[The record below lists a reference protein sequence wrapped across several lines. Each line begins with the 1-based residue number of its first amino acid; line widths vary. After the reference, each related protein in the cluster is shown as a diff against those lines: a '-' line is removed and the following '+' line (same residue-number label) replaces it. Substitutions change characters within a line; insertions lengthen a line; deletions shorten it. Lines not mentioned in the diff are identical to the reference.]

1 MHHCCKCNFSYLSH
15 ILCHPTH
22 TTSSSLVVALRV
34 FRRRWVLGALRNV
47 LIIDNQLPCNRQTPH
62 SHNFLTQDGE
72 PPLLILEKA
81 RQQVLA
87 YSTIEWKIATAVQ
100 AHKSEAGFEVVLQS
114 GESYGAKKLVFA
126 TGIKDNLETFK
137 GLSACWGISVIHC
150 PYCHGFEVKNTP
162 TAVIGNGDEG
172 FEYVKMISN
181 WTKELTLCTNGPSTL
196 SQEQRLKLA
205 KNGINVV
212 ESEIDEF
219 LHQDGHIEH
228 LLFKNQ
234 EKLPVKAV
242 YHRPSFEQH
251 TALPAQ
257 LGCELT
263 PQGYIQVNEMQQT
276 SQPGILAAGDN
287 TSPFR
292 SVANA
297 VAKGSMAAAVL
308 NRELIEESF

>member
-1 MHHCCKCNFSYLSH
+1 MSSHTHDVIIIGGSFAGLS
-15 ILCHPTH
+15 
-22 TTSSSLVVALRV
+22 AAMG
-34 FRRRWVLGALRNV
+34 LGRALRNV

-87 YSTIEWKIATAVQ
+87 YSTIEWKIGTAVQ
-100 AHKSEAGFEVVLQS
+100 AYKSEAGFEVVLQS
-114 GESYGAKKLVFA
+114 GESYGAKKLLFA

-150 PYCHGFEVKNTP
+150 PYCHGFEVKNAP

-205 KNGINVV
+205 KNGIKVV
-212 ESEIDEF
+212 ESEIEEF

-228 LLFKNQ
+228 LLFKKQ

-251 TALPAQ
+251 TDLPAQ

>member
-1 MHHCCKCNFSYLSH
+1 M
-15 ILCHPTH
+15 
-22 TTSSSLVVALRV
+22 VALRV

>member
-1 MHHCCKCNFSYLSH
+1 MSSHTHDVIIIGGSFAGLS
-15 ILCHPTH
+15 
-22 TTSSSLVVALRV
+22 AAMG
-34 FRRRWVLGALRNV
+34 LGRALRNV

-72 PPLLILEKA
+72 PPLLMLEKA

-87 YSTIEWKIATAVQ
+87 YSTIEWKIGTAVQ
-100 AHKSEAGFEVVLQS
+100 AYKSEAGFEVVLQS
-114 GESYGAKKLVFA
+114 GESYGAKKLLFA

-137 GLSACWGISVIHC
+137 GLSTCWGISVIHC
-150 PYCHGFEVKNTP
+150 PYCHGFEVKNAP

-181 WTKELTLCTNGPSTL
+181 WTKDLTLCTNGPSTL

-205 KNGINVV
+205 QNGIKVV
-212 ESEIDEF
+212 ESEIGEF

-251 TALPAQ
+251 TDLPAQ

-276 SQPGILAAGDN
+276 SQSGILAAGDN

-308 NRELIEESF
+308 NRELIEGSF

>member
-1 MHHCCKCNFSYLSH
+1 MSFQTHDVIIIGGSFAGLS
-15 ILCHPTH
+15 
-22 TTSSSLVVALRV
+22 AAMG
-34 FRRRWVLGALRNV
+34 LGRALRNV

-87 YSTIEWKIATAVQ
+87 YSTIEWKIGTAVQ
-100 AHKSEAGFEVVLQS
+100 AHKSENGFEIVLQS
-114 GESYGAKKLVFA
+114 GESYGAKKLLFA
-126 TGIKDNLETFK
+126 TGIKDNLVAFK

-196 SQEQRLKLA
+196 SPEQRLKLA
-205 KNGINVV
+205 KNGIQMI
-212 ESEIDEF
+212 EGEIDEF
-219 LHQDGHIEH
+219 VHQNGQIEH
-228 LLFKNQ
+228 LLLKNQ
-234 EKLPVKAV
+234 QKLPVQAV
-242 YHRPSFEQH
+242 YYRPSFVQH
-251 TALPAQ
+251 TDLPAQ
-257 LGCELT
+257 LGCKLT

-276 SQPGILAAGDN
+276 SQPSILAAGDN